1 MTDMGQFRI
10 VMRGEIPFVQE
21 FHASNIPLDDLMRSL
36 ARYRF
41 NYEKIKQNGEKKPPE
56 VCTA

>member
-10 VMRGEIPFVQE
+10 VMRGEVPFVQE
-21 FHASNIPLDDLMRSL
+21 FHATNIPLDDLMRSL

-41 NYEKIKQNGEKKPPE
+41 NYEKNKQNGGKAPPE